1 MDPMAD
7 KILVSSVLISFVGL
21 GLVDWLAVAIIIVR
35 ELVITSTRFLVLQ
48 GSGQVIPANIFGKL
62 KTISQMV
69 AILTIFSV
77 QAFAELSSKN
87 AFFTAENVGLFSVLG
102 SILVWISAVFSV
114 LSGITY
120 IYANRRSIFSS
131 F

>member
-21 GLVDWLAVAIIIVR
+21 RLADWLAVAMIIVR
-35 ELVITSTRFLVLQ
+35 ELIITSTRFLVLQ

-69 AILTIFSV
+69 AILTVFSV
-77 QAFAELSSKN
+77 RAFAELSPKT
-87 AFFTAENVGLFSVLG
+87 AFFTSENIGLFPILG
-102 SILVWISAVFSV
+102 SILIWISAIFSV
-114 LSGITY
+114 LSGVTY